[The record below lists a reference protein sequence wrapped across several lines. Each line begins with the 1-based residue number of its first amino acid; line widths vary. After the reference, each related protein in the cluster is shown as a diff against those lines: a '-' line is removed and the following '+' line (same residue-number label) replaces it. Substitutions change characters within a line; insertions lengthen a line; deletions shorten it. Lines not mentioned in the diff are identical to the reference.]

1 MRLFLLRGS
10 PHAYAWRLARRWLVR
25 VQLEERMPKTP
36 KTRPAKT
43 ELVIITGLS
52 GSGKGSV
59 LKAFE
64 DLGYY
69 SVDNLPI
76 DLLPKF
82 ADLTRDSSSIR
93 SAALVVDVREAAN
106 LTNLPATY
114 PRIPPPTPT
123 PSS

>member
-1 MRLFLLRGS
+1 M
-10 PHAYAWRLARRWLVR
+10 A
-25 VQLEERMPKTP
+25 KD
-36 KTRPAKT
+36 RPA

-93 SAALVVDVREAAN
+93 CAALVVDVREGAS
-106 LTNLPATY
+106 LSKLPGIYARIRHTIPTRMIFLEADDQTIVRRFSETLRPHPLATD
-114 PRIPPPTPT
+114 
-123 PSS
+123 